1 MLSDVETEQQEQRRI
16 EDDIVDNW
24 NYEEAEDMMDTE
36 FFELEE
42 QENATATKNNI

>member
-42 QENATATKNNI
+42 QENGTATKNNI

>member
-1 MLSDVETEQQEQRRI
+1 MLNDVETEQQEQRRI

-36 FFELEE
+36 FLELEE
-42 QENATATKNNI
+42 QENGTATKNNI